1 MSKTGFPFY
10 PTSMLDEKKWDIFRN
25 VGTYLIKMSKTDFS
39 FLPTSLLD
47 EKNDTFFSN
56 VGPTI
61 KC

>member
-1 MSKTGFPFY
+1 
-10 PTSMLDEKKWDIFRN
+10 
-25 VGTYLIKMSKTDFS
+25 MSKTDFS